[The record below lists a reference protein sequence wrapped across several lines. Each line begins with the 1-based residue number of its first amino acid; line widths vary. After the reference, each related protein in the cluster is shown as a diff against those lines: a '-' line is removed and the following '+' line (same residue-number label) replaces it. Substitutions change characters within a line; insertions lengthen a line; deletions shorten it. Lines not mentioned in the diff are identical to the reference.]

1 MTKNKRIIIA
11 IIIVSIVIVCA
22 IIGFFLLK
30 NAEKREI
37 VYINSNE
44 RRSK

>member
-1 MTKNKRIIIA
+1 MLKNKKIIIA
-11 IIIVSIVIVCA
+11 IIIVAIVIACA

-30 NAEKREI
+30 NKEKREI

-44 RRSK
+44 RRCK